1 MPRYFFHFRNRNGLK
16 EDYEGDDL
24 ADLVAAKE
32 TAMIS
37 AREII
42 ADGLLGDEAVLGSCS
57 FEVCDEAGKL
67 LFALPFSEVATKPD
81 TAP

>member
-1 MPRYFFHFRNRNGLK
+1 MPRYFFHFRDRNGLK

-24 ADLVAAKE
+24 ADLAAAKE

-42 ADGLLGDEAVLGSCS
+42 ADGLLGGEDALSSCS
-57 FEVCDEAGKL
+57 FEVCDEAGTL
-67 LFALPFSEVATKPD
+67 LFVFPFSGAAAKPG
-81 TAP
+81 AAA